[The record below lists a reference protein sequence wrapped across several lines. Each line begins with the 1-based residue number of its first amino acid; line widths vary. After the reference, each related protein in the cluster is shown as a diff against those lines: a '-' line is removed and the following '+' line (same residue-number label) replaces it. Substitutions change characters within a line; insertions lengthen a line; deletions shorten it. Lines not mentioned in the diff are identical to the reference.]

1 MEFANAMNINVSGI
15 RKMVALLVIKAAP
28 YLSAALPKTE
38 KAMTAERPAKKINK
52 PKEPGDKS

>member
-1 MEFANAMNINVSGI
+1 MEFAKAINIIVSGI

-28 YLSAALPKTE
+28 YLSAALPNTE